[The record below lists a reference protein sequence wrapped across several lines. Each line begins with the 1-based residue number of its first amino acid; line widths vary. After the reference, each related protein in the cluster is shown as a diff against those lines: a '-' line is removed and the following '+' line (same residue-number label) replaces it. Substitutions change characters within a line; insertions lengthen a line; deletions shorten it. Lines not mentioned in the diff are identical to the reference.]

1 MYSYVMEVK
10 QVVTVEAN
18 NEIEAEAK
26 ILAGD
31 YTTSS
36 IGNVKFLAKLKK
48 LDEKEND

>member
-1 MYSYVMEVK
+1 MFSYVLEAK
-10 QVVTVEAN
+10 QIITVEAN
-18 NEIEAEAK
+18 NKIEAEAK

-36 IGNVKFLAKLKK
+36 IGDLKFLAKLKK